1 MLVLPGEE
9 DEDNPDPWA
18 GVEVETVAVPKSP
31 LCDDTIPPTI
41 RWKRCIFLDIRTDKK
56 TYRERERERERVS
69 VCV

>member
-41 RWKRCIFLDIRTDKK
+41 RFTDGRCYVYDGKYLKPAKVEKVPLT
-56 TYRERERERERVS
+56 S
-69 VCV
+69 L